1 MLNCKYFNLIFSNLF
16 MPHAKKISEIIRV
29 NHAGEMGAKVI
40 YDGQIFALKLKKD
53 FETLK
58 IVEEMKAQEIEHFN
72 FFDEKIKQ
80 KKVRPTLMQPIWGVG
95 GFALGFLT
103 AMIDKKSTMVCTTA
117 VEEVIDEHY
126 QEQIKELDF
135 IVENIDEKGKKE
147 FENLQENIKKF
158 RDEEIHHRDVAY
170 DNKAR
175 DFFAY
180 KPLSVFIKFATKTAI
195 AISKK
200 V

>member
-1 MLNCKYFNLIFSNLF
+1 
-16 MPHAKKISEIIRV
+16 MPITKKIAEMIRV

-40 YDGQIFALKLKKD
+40 YDGQILALKLKKD
-53 FETLK
+53 FKTLK
-58 IVEEMKAQEIEHFN
+58 IVEEMKAQEVEHFN

-103 AMIDKKSTMVCTTA
+103 ALIDKKSAMACTTA
-117 VEEVIDEHY
+117 VEEIIDEHY
-126 QEQIKELDF
+126 QEQIKELDS
-135 IVENIDEKGKKE
+135 IVENVDENNKKE
-147 FENLQENIKKF
+147 FENLQQNIQKF

-170 DNKAR
+170 DNTAR

-180 KPLSVFIKFATKTAI
+180 KPLSNFIKFATKTAI
-195 AISKK
+195 IISKK
-200 V
+200 I

>member
-1 MLNCKYFNLIFSNLF
+1 
-16 MPHAKKISEIIRV
+16 MPNAKKISEMIRV
-29 NHAGEMGAKVI
+29 DHAGEMGAKVI
-40 YDGQIFALKLKKD
+40 YDGQILALKLKKD

-58 IVEEMKAQEIEHFN
+58 IVEEMKAQEVEHFN

-80 KKVRPTLMQPIWGVG
+80 QKVRPTLMQPIWGVG
-95 GFALGFLT
+95 GFALGFIT

-126 QEQIKELDF
+126 QEQIQELDY
-135 IVENIDEKGKKE
+135 IIKNVEKKDKKE

-158 RDEEIHHRDVAY
+158 REEEIHHRDVAY
-170 DNKAR
+170 DNHAR

-180 KPLSVFIKFATKTAI
+180 KPLSNFIKFATKTAI

-200 V
+200 L

>member
-1 MLNCKYFNLIFSNLF
+1 
-16 MPHAKKISEIIRV
+16 MPNTKKIAEMIRV

-117 VEEVIDEHY
+117 VEEIIDEHY
-126 QEQIKELDF
+126 QEQIHELDY
-135 IVENIDEKGKKE
+135 IIENVEQKDKKE

-170 DNKAR
+170 DNQAR

-180 KPLSVFIKFATKTAI
+180 KPLSNFIKFATKTAI
-195 AISKK
+195 TISKK
-200 V
+200 I

>member
-1 MLNCKYFNLIFSNLF
+1 
-16 MPHAKKISEIIRV
+16 MPNAKKISEMIRV

-53 FETLK
+53 YKTLE

-103 AMIDKKSTMVCTTA
+103 ALIDKKSAMVCTTA

-135 IVENIDEKGKKE
+135 IIKNVDESKQEE
-147 FENLQENIKKF
+147 FKNLQQNIQQF

-170 DNKAR
+170 DNNAR
-175 DFFAY
+175 DFVGY
-180 KPLSVFIKFATKTAI
+180 EPLSKFIKFATKTAI
-195 AISKK
+195 IISKK
-200 V
+200 L

>member
-1 MLNCKYFNLIFSNLF
+1 

-103 AMIDKKSTMVCTTA
+103 ALIDKKSAMVCTTA

-126 QEQIKELDF
+126 QEQIKELNF
-135 IVENIDEKGKKE
+135 IVENIDEKDKKE
-147 FENLQENIKKF
+147 FENLQQNIQKF

-170 DNKAR
+170 DNNAR
-175 DFFAY
+175 DFFC
-180 KPLSVFIKFATKTAI
+180 I
-195 AISKK
+195 
-200 V
+200 

>member
-1 MLNCKYFNLIFSNLF
+1 
-16 MPHAKKISEIIRV
+16 MPHSKKISEIIRV
-29 NHAGEMGAKVI
+29 DHAGEMGAKVI

-53 FETLK
+53 FKTLK
-58 IVEEMKAQEIEHFN
+58 IVEEMKAQEVEHFN

-103 AMIDKKSTMVCTTA
+103 AMIDKKSAMVCTTA

-147 FENLQENIKKF
+147 FENLQQNIQKF

-170 DNKAR
+170 ENNAR
-175 DFFAY
+175 DFIAY
-180 KPLSVFIKFATKTAI
+180 KPLSIFIKFATKTSI

>member
-1 MLNCKYFNLIFSNLF
+1 
-16 MPHAKKISEIIRV
+16 MPHAKKIAEIIRV

-80 KKVRPTLMQPIWGVG
+80 KKVRPTIMQPIWGVG

-103 AMIDKKSTMVCTTA
+103 ALIDKKSAMVCTTA

-147 FENLQENIKKF
+147 FENLQQNIQKF
-158 RDEEIHHRDVAY
+158 RDEEIHHRDIAY
-170 DNKAR
+170 DNNAR

>member
-1 MLNCKYFNLIFSNLF
+1 

-40 YDGQIFALKLKKD
+40 YDGQILALKLKKD

-58 IVEEMKAQEIEHFN
+58 IVEEMKAQEVEHFN

-95 GFALGFLT
+95 GFALGFIT

-126 QEQIKELDF
+126 QEQIHELDY
-135 IVENIDEKGKKE
+135 IIENV
-147 FENLQENIKKF
+147 FNY
-158 RDEEIHHRDVAY
+158 AY
-170 DNKAR
+170 
-175 DFFAY
+175 
-180 KPLSVFIKFATKTAI
+180 
-195 AISKK
+195 
-200 V
+200 

>member
-1 MLNCKYFNLIFSNLF
+1 
-16 MPHAKKISEIIRV
+16 MPNAKKISEIIRV

-40 YDGQIFALKLKKD
+40 YDGQILALKLKKD

-58 IVEEMKAQEIEHFN
+58 IVEEMKAQEVEHFN

-95 GFALGFLT
+95 GFALGFIT

-126 QEQIKELDF
+126 QEQIQELDY
-135 IVENIDEKGKKE
+135 IIENVDENNKKE

-180 KPLSVFIKFATKTAI
+180 KPLSNFIKFATKTAI
-195 AISKK
+195 TISKK
-200 V
+200 I